1 MKLTLDSLNARIR
14 DHLSLDWLTP
24 SELSIW
30 EQLHHFAGPPHRIVN
45 VYGAP
50 GSGKTFLGWLMHR
63 EGYATYGVWS
73 RRPKPVHAR
82 LVLDNAATDQAGT
95 RALRPLVDEL
105 GVRQMILLSRRR
117 VDEPA
122 MPAFE
127 LQVTPDDLEHLR
139 GNLYR
144 QLDYVLPDVQGCR
157 SYHEAIAAFLKK
169 SVPDGR
175 E

>member
-24 SELSIW
+24 SERAIW
-30 EQLHHFAGPPHRIVN
+30 DEIHRFEGPPHRIIN

-50 GSGKTFLGWLMHR
+50 GSGKTFVGWLTQR
-63 EGYATYGVWS
+63 EGYATYELWS
-73 RRPKPVHAR
+73 RRPRPVHAR
-82 LVLDNAATDQAGT
+82 LALDNAATDQAAT

-105 GVRQMILLSRRR
+105 GVRQIILLSRRR

-127 LQVTPDDLEHLR
+127 LQVTPDDLEHVR
-139 GNLYR
+139 ANPYR
-144 QLDYVLPDVQGCR
+144 HLDYLLPDVQNCR

-169 SVPDGR
+169 SVPNGR

>member
-24 SELSIW
+24 SERAIW
-30 EQLHHFAGPPHRIVN
+30 DEIHRFDGPPHRIVN
-45 VYGAP
+45 VHGAP

-82 LVLDNAATDQAGT
+82 LVLDNATSDQIAT
-95 RALRPLVDEL
+95 RAIRPLVDEL
-105 GVRQMILLSRRR
+105 GISQIILLSRRP
-117 VDEPA
+117 VAEEA
-122 MPAFE
+122 MPKFE
-127 LQVTPDDLEHLR
+127 LQVTPDDLEYLR

-144 QLDYVLPDVQGCR
+144 HLNYILPDVQGCR
-157 SYHEAIAAFLKK
+157 SYHEAIAAYLKK
-169 SVPDGR
+169 SVPDGH

>member
-14 DHLSLDWLTP
+14 DHLSADWLTP
-24 SELSIW
+24 SELAVW
-30 EQLHHFAGPPHRIVN
+30 EQLRRFEGPPHRIVN
-45 VYGAP
+45 VYGPP
-50 GSGKTFLGWLMHR
+50 GSGKSFLGWLMQR
-63 EGYATYGVWS
+63 ESYATYGHWS
-73 RRPKPVHAR
+73 KRLPPVHPR
-82 LVLDNAATDQAGT
+82 LALDNAPTDQAAT
-95 RALRPLVDEL
+95 RALRPEVDQL
-105 GVRQMILLSRRR
+105 GVRQIILLSRRR

-139 GNLYR
+139 ANLYR
-144 QLDYVLPDVQGCR
+144 YLDYVLPDVQGCR
-157 SYHEAIAAFLKK
+157 SYHEAIAAFLKM

>member
-24 SELSIW
+24 SEQAIW
-30 EQLHHFAGPPHRIVN
+30 DQIHLFEGPPHRIIN
-45 VYGAP
+45 IYGVP
-50 GSGKTFLGWLMHR
+50 GSGKTFLGWLMQR
-63 EGYATYGVWS
+63 EGYATYGLWS
-73 RRPKPVHAR
+73 SRPSPVHAR
-82 LVLDNAATDQAGT
+82 LTLDNSPTSQAAARD
-95 RALRPLVDEL
+95 LRPLVDEL
-105 GVRQMILLSRRR
+105 GVRQIILLSRRR

-144 QLDYVLPDVQGCR
+144 HLDYILPDVQDCR

>member
-14 DHLSLDWLTP
+14 DHLSVDWLTP
-24 SELSIW
+24 SELAVW
-30 EQLHHFAGPPHRIVN
+30 EALHRFEGPPHRIVN
-45 VYGAP
+45 VYGPP
-50 GSGKTFLGWLMHR
+50 GSGKSFLGWLMQR
-63 EGYATYGVWS
+63 EGYATYGFWS
-73 RRPKPVHAR
+73 KQPQPIHPR
-82 LVLDNAATDQAGT
+82 LALDNAATDQAAT
-95 RALRPLVDEL
+95 RAQRPRVAAL
-105 GVRQMILLSRRR
+105 GVRQIILLSRRR

-127 LQVTPDDLEHLR
+127 LRVTPDDLEQLR

-144 QLDYVLPDVQGCR
+144 YLDYILPDVQACR
-157 SYHEAIAAFLKK
+157 SYHEAIAALLNK

>member
-24 SELSIW
+24 SERAIW
-30 EQLHHFAGPPHRIVN
+30 DELHRFDGPPHRIVN

-73 RRPKPVHAR
+73 RQPQPIHAR
-82 LVLDNAATDQAGT
+82 LVLDNAATDQAAT
-95 RALRPLVDEL
+95 RAIRPLVDEL
-105 GVRQMILLSRRR
+105 GVRQIILLSRRR
-117 VDEPA
+117 VDEEA
-122 MPAFE
+122 MPKFE
-127 LQVTPDDLEHLR
+127 IQVTLDDLEHLR
-139 GNLYR
+139 GDLYR
-144 QLDYVLPDVQGCR
+144 YLDYVLPDVQSCR
-157 SYHEAIAAFLKK
+157 SYHEAIAAYLKK
-169 SVPDGR
+169 STTDGR